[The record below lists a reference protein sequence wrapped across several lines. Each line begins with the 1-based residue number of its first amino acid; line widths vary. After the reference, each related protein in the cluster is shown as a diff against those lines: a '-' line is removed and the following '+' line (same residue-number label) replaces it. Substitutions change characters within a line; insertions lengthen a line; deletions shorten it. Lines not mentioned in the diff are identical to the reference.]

1 MLLSFD
7 EKSRKRKS
15 LQVFSLVALLIV
27 GVAVVKT
34 TFAANI
40 SLNSGT
46 AVEYGQGITQAT
58 ACSGGSSLTLTP
70 EVENQTG
77 SCQIIKRIMN
87 FVSTQAGYQPAY

>member
-15 LQVFSLVALLIV
+15 LHVFSLVALLIV

-70 EVENQTG
+70 AETFTNASNSGAFYLSSIAVTN
-77 SCQIIKRIMN
+77 
-87 FVSTQAGYQPAY
+87 VPAG